1 MEVKKNQT
9 YELFIESADRN
20 GSGVGRLNGMAVFV
34 PYALPGERVRA
45 LIIKTAKRYA
55 VGKLTEVLQASLARV
70 QPVCPYFLRCGGCT
84 MQHMEY
90 RQQLEI
96 KRAQTEETLRRISH
110 LPVSVETCI
119 GMEEPYLYRN
129 KAQFPVGTD
138 AFGRPIFGFFS
149 PHSHRIIDID
159 KCAIQQMNV
168 NKAFLTVR
176 RIAERMNVSVYNEQ
190 KHQGVLR
197 HVVIRQS
204 QKTGR
209 LMVVLVGNA
218 KRLPKEEEWVQA
230 LCGALPELESLY
242 FCSNTARGNIVLSPQ
257 CSLLWGRA
265 ALEDELCGIRFSL
278 SPLSFLQVNPVQAEK
293 LYGLALE
300 LADLDGTQRV
310 LDAYCGIGIMTQLFA
325 RHAAKAIGVEI
336 VPDAIENAR
345 ESARSNGIANAEFYC
360 GDCAALMP
368 ELLQKGVDVLVLDPP
383 RAGCEVSLIEALRG
397 ANLQRIVYISCDPA
411 TLARDLERLDAAGY
425 FPQRILCVDM
435 FCQTGHVESI
445 VCLSRKPT

>member
-55 VGKLTEVLQASLARV
+55 VGKLTEVLQASPARV

-176 RIAERMNVSVYNEQ
+176 RIAERMNVSVYND
-190 KHQGVLR
+190 KS
-197 HVVIRQS
+197 IRAFCARCDS
-204 QKTGR
+204 AIAENRKADGR
-209 LMVVLVGNA
+209 FGGQCQTSAEGGRVG
-218 KRLPKEEEWVQA
+218 
-230 LCGALPELESLY
+230 S
-242 FCSNTARGNIVLSPQ
+242 S
-257 CSLLWGRA
+257 
-265 ALEDELCGIRFSL
+265 
-278 SPLSFLQVNPVQAEK
+278 
-293 LYGLALE
+293 
-300 LADLDGTQRV
+300 
-310 LDAYCGIGIMTQLFA
+310 
-325 RHAAKAIGVEI
+325 
-336 VPDAIENAR
+336 
-345 ESARSNGIANAEFYC
+345 
-360 GDCAALMP
+360 
-368 ELLQKGVDVLVLDPP
+368 
-383 RAGCEVSLIEALRG
+383 ALRG
-397 ANLQRIVYISCDPA
+397 ASGAGEPVFLQQYGAGQYRA
-411 TLARDLERLDAAGY
+411 FAA
-425 FPQRILCVDM
+425 V
-435 FCQTGHVESI
+435 
-445 VCLSRKPT
+445 